1 MYLNVYSVSVNSV
14 HLPLSPSSGVC
25 GALWGRSWKGCDLR
39 EIIKEARTRKKTI
52 FFELVN
58 IRSHLDSACL

>member
-58 IRSHLDSACL
+58 IRSHLDSARL